1 MRIEQVPMSELRAA
15 ANAVFDATERR
26 GVSEI
31 AVDGALYHVIDSEA
45 AFDLVTPPA
54 LMVGDTLDDLD
65 DLRRDL
71 GLDFDDQDR
80 ADVVWHTLDHLIGL
94 LTQVSAELKG
104 RRFGVGGG
112 G

>member
-15 ANAVFDATERR
+15 ANAVFDALERR

-31 AVDGALYHVIDSEA
+31 SVDGAWYHVIDSEA
-45 AFDLVTPPA
+45 AFDLARRPKM
-54 LMVGDTLDDLD
+54 MVGDTLDDLE
-65 DLRRDL
+65 DLRGDL
-71 GLDFDDQDR
+71 GPGFDDQDR
-80 ADVVWHTLDHLIGL
+80 VDFVWHTLDHLIGL